1 MAKHK
6 KPANAIGKRHIN
18 FRETRKVIL
27 IVCEGTKTEPNYFEE
42 MGKHLRIN
50 TKVEIDGTGRN
61 TLDLVSYTA
70 SRKNDDD
77 FDEVWCVFDKDDFSD
92 SDFNNAVHK
101 AKQEEIKVA
110 YSNESFELWY
120 VLHFDYHTTTH
131 KRDHYCKRVS
141 ELIKEPYIK
150 GQAGMFYKCAD
161 RLERALKN
169 AEKLLKEH
177 QSKNLTPA
185 QSNPCTTVHLLVLRL
200 RELAKAQSSYG

>member
-6 KPANAIGKRHIN
+6 KPAKEIGKRRTN

-42 MGKHLRIN
+42 MGIHLRIN
-50 TKVEIDGTGRN
+50 TKVEIVGTGRN
-61 TLDLVSYTA
+61 TLDLVTHTA
-70 SRKNDDD
+70 ERKSDSD
-77 FDEVWCVFDKDDFSD
+77 FDEIWCVFDKDDFSD
-92 SDFNNAVHK
+92 NDFNNAIHK
-101 AKQEEIKVA
+101 ANQEGIEVA

-120 VLHFDYHTTTH
+120 VLHFDYHTTAH

-150 GQAGMFYKCAD
+150 GKPGMFYKCVD
-161 RLERALKN
+161 RTARAIKN

-177 QSKNLTPA
+177 QAKKRTPA
-185 QSNPCTTVHLLVLRL
+185 QSNPCTTVHHLVLRL
-200 RELAKAQSSYG
+200 QELAESQQYSP

>member
-6 KPANAIGKRHIN
+6 KPARAIGKRRTN

-50 TKVEIDGTGRN
+50 TVVEIDGTGRN
-61 TLDLVSYTA
+61 TLDLVSY
-70 SRKNDDD
+70 SSERKNEGD

-92 SDFNNAVHK
+92 SDFNNAIHK
-101 AKQEEIKVA
+101 ANQEEIKIA

-120 VLHFDYHTTTH
+120 VLHFDYHTTAH
-131 KRDHYCKRVS
+131 KRDHYCKRVG

-150 GQAGMFYKCAD
+150 GKPGMFYKCAD
-161 RLERALKN
+161 RLDRALKN

-177 QSKNLTPA
+177 QSKKLTPA

-200 RELAKAQSSYG
+200 QELAKAQSSYG